1 MIKTV
6 GEYALKKTLANSPSG
21 RNTKFLQASLSLWT
35 RFKNFQKNP
44 PYALYEDDEIKSIIF
59 ATISEKSKYVNLYE
73 ICTVQGQ
80 EGKGYASKIWS
91 EFIAICFEKKMERIK
106 LSCTPS
112 SITWHLRNGLV
123 FWAVDRQGSLR
134 SDQPL
139 MKTREEQKE
148 LREKAIYEPQLV
160 LPSKKVCEKLLQEAL
175 ETQPLSQK
183 QAINTYN
190 AIQHVGKYWLR
201 NYLRNGL

>member
-6 GEYALKKTLANSPSG
+6 EEYALKKTLANSPNG

-35 RFKNFQKNP
+35 RFKNFKKNP

-59 ATISEKSKYVNLYE
+59 ATISERSKYVNLYE

-91 EFIAICFEKKMERIK
+91 EFIAISFDKGMERIK

-148 LREKAIYEPQLV
+148 LREKAIHEPQLV
-160 LPSKKVCEKLLQEAL
+160 LPNKKVCVKLLEEAL

-190 AIQHVGKYWLR
+190 AINHVGKYWLR

>member
-1 MIKTV
+1 
-6 GEYALKKTLANSPSG
+6 
-21 RNTKFLQASLSLWT
+21 
-35 RFKNFQKNP
+35 
-44 PYALYEDDEIKSIIF
+44 
-59 ATISEKSKYVNLYE
+59 
-73 ICTVQGQ
+73 
-80 EGKGYASKIWS
+80 
-91 EFIAICFEKKMERIK
+91 MERIK

-160 LPSKKVCEKLLQEAL
+160 LPSRKVCEKLLQEAL